1 MNDMYRQFQENANF
15 LKAIFKKF
23 LLCAGRWEDNYK
35 EIIGTKFHYL
45 NSEWQDEYIKYDG
58 DVFECF
64 ILTEKD
70 ELVKFCFLYS
80 DFKKWQ
86 EKRHRDM
93 RTIL

>member
-23 LLCAGRWEDNYK
+23 LLCTGRWEDNYK

-45 NSEWQDEYIKYDG
+45 DSEWRDEYIKYDG

-64 ILTEKD
+64 ILTAKD
-70 ELVKFCFLYS
+70 ELVKLCFLYS

-86 EKRHRDM
+86 EKRHQ
-93 RTIL
+93 

>member
-23 LLCAGRWEDNYK
+23 LLCTGRREDNYK

-45 NSEWQDEYIKYDG
+45 NSEWRDEYIKYDG

-64 ILTEKD
+64 ILTAKD
-70 ELVKFCFLYS
+70 ELVKLCFLYS

-86 EKRHRDM
+86 EKRHQ
-93 RTIL
+93 

>member
-23 LLCAGRWEDNYK
+23 LLCTGRWEEGYK
-35 EIIGTKFHYL
+35 EIIGTKFHRL
-45 NSEWQDEYIKYDG
+45 DNEWRDEYIKYDG

-64 ILTEKD
+64 ILTAKD
-70 ELVKFCFLYS
+70 ELVKLFFLYS

-86 EKRHRDM
+86 EKRKNKE
-93 RTIL
+93 